1 MLHCWQPPAVA
12 DEDDVDVIELVEMHS
27 LMRSVLMSEKSD
39 VDQRGIDGPPVLA
52 EHDEEDDDE
61 AGIADDDDDDD
72 EPEPEP
78 EPEPAAPS
86 SVMSVRA
93 EVGSSSMAAGG
104 EACEGLGGWVGHV
117 EVEMRKAVERQ
128 AQKANRSAWDPIISG
143 SHSVVESAAA
153 GTNTALRGME

>member
-1 MLHCWQPPAVA
+1 MAHCWQPPAVA

-27 LMRSVLMSEKSD
+27 LMRSVLMSDKSD

-52 EHDEEDDDE
+52 EDDEEDDDE
-61 AGIADDDDDDD
+61 NGIADDDDDD
-72 EPEPEP
+72 EP

-93 EVGSSSMAAGG
+93 EAGSSGMAAGG
-104 EACEGLGGWVGHV
+104 EACEGKGGWVGHV

-128 AQKANRSAWDPIISG
+128 AQKANRSAWDPI
-143 SHSVVESAAA
+143 AAVTRPLVA
-153 GTNTALRGME
+153 HLGEPLHRR

>member
-1 MLHCWQPPAVA
+1 MPHCWQPPAVA

-61 AGIADDDDDDD
+61 AGIADDDDDD
-72 EPEPEP
+72 EPEP

-93 EVGSSSMAAGG
+93 EVGSSGMAAGG

-128 AQKANRSAWDPIISG
+128 AQKANRSAWDPI
-143 SHSVVESAAA
+143 AAVTLWSI
-153 GTNTALRGME
+153 GRGWNEHCAE